1 MFSKK
6 WHAAIVLPAAFM
18 ICWILPLVMGSGLL
32 ALLLVLLPFAAV
44 VLLAAC
50 GSNKAIDDKK
60 AVEIAL
66 KDLGITEDQ
75 AESIDAHVGT
85 RDEVAGY
92 NVYITYNKEHFS
104 YFINGKTGEIMHKG
118 NEAHSHSH

>member
-1 MFSKK
+1 MCVRMEKNRK
-6 WHAAIVLPAAFM
+6 GDTKMNKRIIAIL
-18 ICWILPLVMGSGLL
+18 LL
-32 ALLLVLLPFAAV
+32 ACMTLA
-44 VLLAAC
+44 LLAAC

-66 KDLGITEDQ
+66 KDLGSTEDQ
-75 AESIDAHVGT
+75 AESVDAHVGT